1 MRRYLLQRLLTF
13 PLVLLGMYACA
24 VLLVMAAPG
33 EGLESGEKDLPPEV
47 LAERRVAFNFDQP
60 WYRRYFLTWP
70 RRLLI
75 EGDLP
80 SFQYDDFNVV
90 DILRSSLPVSMELG
104 VLALCLAIA
113 LGVGAGVISAARP
126 GTLLDHAC
134 MTLSLIGISLP
145 TFVIG
150 SGLLMVFALWL
161 RLVPVG
167 GWGAPSQTLLPAVTL
182 ALPYAAYIS
191 RLVRMALRE
200 AASEEFVR
208 AARARGLSE
217 RRILLDHML
226 PHALLPV
233 LSFLGP
239 AAAAIFTGSFVV
251 EKIFAIPGLGIHVV
265 ESLHNRDQP
274 LILAIVL
281 LYGVF
286 LAAFNLLVD
295 LAYGWI
301 DPRIRVGATA
311 P

>member
-1 MRRYLLQRLLTF
+1 MRRYLIQRLLSF
-13 PLVLLGMYACA
+13 PLVLLAMYACA

-33 EGLESGEKDLPPEV
+33 EGLETGEKDLPPEV
-47 LAERRVAFNFDQP
+47 LQQRRIAFNFDQP
-60 WYRRYFLTWP
+60 WYQRYFVTWP

-75 EGDLP
+75 DRDLP
-80 SFQYDDFNVV
+80 SFQYEDFNVV
-90 DILRSSLPVSMELG
+90 DILRASLPVSLQLG
-104 VLALCLAIA
+104 VLALSLAVV
-113 LGVGAGVISAARP
+113 LGITAGVISAARP

-145 TFVIG
+145 TFVVG
-150 SGLLMVFALWL
+150 SGLLMLFALWL

-167 GWGAPSQTLLPAVTL
+167 GWGRPAQTLLPAITL
-182 ALPYAAYIS
+182 ALPYAAYIA
-191 RLVRMALRE
+191 RLVRMAMLE
-200 AASEEFVR
+200 ALSEEFVR

-217 RRILLDHML
+217 RQILLDHVL
-226 PHALLPV
+226 RHALLPV

-239 AAAAIFTGSFVV
+239 AAAAILTGSFVV

-301 DPRIRVGATA
+301 DPRIRVGAQA
-311 P
+311 S